1 VPRAGY
7 VISEHTRPP
16 TSCGREKLGGL
27 LGAARG
33 EKVVDKDAKVLRD
46 KAYTLLKESVDEI
59 REYGQFL
66 FWRNQERLPGY
77 GSAHLRRL
85 RNRSDA
91 KKAGQPEPEMTDA
104 P

>member
-1 VPRAGY
+1 
-7 VISEHTRPP
+7 
-16 TSCGREKLGGL
+16 
-27 LGAARG
+27 
-33 EKVVDKDAKVLRD
+33 
-46 KAYTLLKESVDEI
+46 VDEI